1 MRVLVTGAGGFVGR
15 YLIEN
20 LLAAGH
26 DVTALSH
33 RPFEAPS
40 GVAVEVFDIRS
51 GEYVQA
57 AFERHDPRGVIH
69 LAAQASVKRSW
80 EDPNQTYEVNIIGAA
95 NVLEALKQ
103 RPETR
108 ILLVGSGQQY
118 GRAKKDVPIVETD
131 PLEPVS
137 PYGLSKVAQE
147 MLGRIYFSEF
157 GLKTIMARPFNH
169 TGPGQSDE
177 YVIGAFCRSIVEVER
192 TASGSEIKVG
202 NLDSVRDFTDV
213 RDVAEAYRLL
223 LEHGAPG
230 EAYNVSSGEGRRIG
244 DLLKVLLDAARR
256 PIDVLESGTR
266 RFGDPPMLVGD
277 NSKIRETTGW
287 RPAIPLERSLEEAL
301 DWCRNRVED
310 RDG

>member
-51 GEYVQA
+51 REDVQR
-57 AFERHDPRGVIH
+57 AFERHNPGGVIH

-80 EDPNQTYEVNIIGAA
+80 EDPNQTYEVNLIGAA
-95 NVLEALKQ
+95 NVLEALKE
-103 RPETR
+103 RPEAR
-108 ILLVGSGQQY
+108 VLLVGSAQQY
-118 GRAKKDVPIVETD
+118 GSPKKVLPIVETD

-147 MLGRIYFSEF
+147 MLGRIYFGEF
-157 GLKTIMARPFNH
+157 GLKTIMARSFNH

-177 YVIGAFCRSIVEVER
+177 YVIGAFCRSIVEAER
-192 TASGSEIKVG
+192 TASMSEITVG

-223 LEHGAPG
+223 LEQGAPG

-266 RFGDPPMLVGD
+266 RLGDPPMLVGD